1 MITRFAPL
9 CLSCLILISCTPI
22 GVLTTVGTT
31 AGTYAMEERGLEGA
45 SSDLGLKADVVGA
58 WASEK
63 LSYASDLTVI
73 VYNSKAM
80 VLGAVETEAE
90 RAKAIEIV
98 WQVDGIKQV
107 YNEITLKEDSSIED
121 FAHDTLIN
129 TRLFAAL
136 TLDGQIMDINYKYD
150 AEGGTV
156 YVIGMAQSHGELR
169 RFIAHAKSIP
179 YVRKVVSHVEV
190 KPRKSMFRPR
200 EDKPE
205 NKAETDSTS
214 STT

>member
-1 MITRFAPL
+1 MVRRKMITRFAFL
-9 CLSCLILISCTPI
+9 SLSCLILMACTPL

-45 SSDLGLKADVVGA
+45 TNDLGLKADIVGA
-58 WASEK
+58 WAQEK
-63 LSYASDLTVI
+63 LSYASDLSVI

-80 VLGAVETEAE
+80 VMGAVESEEE
-90 RAKAIEIV
+90 RAKAIALV
-98 WQVDGIKQV
+98 WKVDGIKDV
-107 YNEITLKEDSSIED
+107 YNDIVLKRETGIED
-121 FAHDTLIN
+121 FTHDTLIN

-136 TLDGQIMDINYKYD
+136 TFDGQIMDINYKYD

-156 YVIGMAQSHGELR
+156 YVIGFAQSHGELR

-190 KPRKSMFRPR
+190 KESKSMYRPRKERVLS
-200 EDKPE
+200 D
-205 NKAETDSTS
+205 AS
-214 STT
+214 

>member
-58 WASEK
+58 WASKK

-80 VLGAVETEAE
+80 VLGTVKTEAE

-98 WQVDGIKQV
+98 WKVAGIKQV
-107 YNEITLKEDSSIED
+107 YNEIILKKDSSLED
-121 FAHDTLIN
+121 FTHDTLIN

-156 YVIGMAQSHGELR
+156 YAIGMAQSHGELR

-179 YVRKVVSHVEV
+179 YVRKVVTHVEV

-200 EDKPE
+200 DGEQQT
-205 NKAETDSTS
+205 NNTS